1 MNCNSLLQY
10 WQSNGY
16 VWKHVIFM
24 CYYEY
29 MLFGNRK
36 MYLKKTNKREHGI
49 FDEKQRVLLLHPC
62 FFFHPF
68 DWSLMDEVWQAILYD
83 KKQVREN
90 NIFISCFMVNNK
102 GKKDNENINIYFFL
116 IYAKSYIW
124 CLLSLMA
131 WKDSWL
137 TQIVILRRVVA
148 ACRIVS
154 LSWSLTIFW
163 QWTVWR
169 WWVCKQ

>member
-36 MYLKKTNKREHGI
+36 MYLKKTNKREYGI
-49 FDEKQRVLLLHPC
+49 FDKKQRVLLLHPC

-102 GKKDNENINIYFFL
+102 GKKIMKTLTFISSSFMPSL
-116 IYAKSYIW
+116 KSDLCFPW
-124 CLLSLMA
+124 
-131 WKDSWL
+131 WH
-137 TQIVILRRVVA
+137 QEILD
-148 ACRIVS
+148 
-154 LSWSLTIFW
+154 
-163 QWTVWR
+163 
-169 WWVCKQ
+169 